1 VSSYEPSSNETQHP
15 SVLCLVETD
24 DGTVIEASLRAL
36 SFARSLAQSSQARL
50 IAALV
55 GEIPEITASS
65 LGSFGVDE
73 AYAVT
78 STQLS
83 PYAPVAWAQA
93 LRQLLV
99 TCGATTLLAAG
110 SDRGNEVMAHVGALT
125 SEPMAANC
133 FAATRID
140 DETVRLSRQR
150 WAGSLIEDSLL
161 RSTTALM
168 TVAFDGVSSQRA
180 EHATGTKISAFAPNL
195 DESDGRTHVARWT
208 GRSAGIS
215 LADARVVV
223 GGGRGVGSADG
234 FAALDELAEL
244 LGGAVGVSRAVTSLG
259 WRPHNQQVGQT
270 GTRIAP
276 DLYLVSGISGATQH
290 LAGCQSA
297 KRVVAINTDPDAPII
312 SRADYA
318 VIGDLNQIIPAL
330 AAAIRERNSL
340 TS

>member
-1 VSSYEPSSNETQHP
+1 VSS
-15 SVLCLVETD
+15 SVLCLIETD
-24 DGTVIEASLRAL
+24 GDAIIEASLRAL
-36 SFARSLAQSSQARL
+36 SFASSLAQSSNARL
-50 IAALV
+50 IAAHV
-55 GEIPEITASS
+55 GEIPVTTLAT
-65 LGSFGVDE
+65 LGSFGVDD
-73 AYAVT
+73 AYAISSTRLT
-78 STQLS
+78 S
-83 PYAPVAWAQA
+83 YAPVAWAQA
-93 LRQLLV
+93 LRQLLE

-110 SDRGNEVMAHVGALT
+110 SDRGNEVMAHVGAL
-125 SEPMAANC
+125 SDLPMVANC
-133 FAATRID
+133 FSATRVD

-161 RSTTALM
+161 RASPALM
-168 TVAFDGVSSQRA
+168 TVAFDGVSSERG
-180 EHATGTKISAFAPNL
+180 ERSTTTHVSAFEPDL
-195 DESDGRTHVARWT
+195 DESDLITHVAQWT

-244 LGGAVGVSRAVTSLG
+244 LDGAVGVSRAVTSLG

-276 DLYLVSGISGATQH
+276 DLYLVSGVSGATQH

-318 VIGDLNQIIPAL
+318 VIGDLNLIIPAL
-330 AAAIRERNSL
+330 VAAIRERSSP
-340 TS
+340 TK

>member
-1 VSSYEPSSNETQHP
+1 VSNN
-15 SVLCLVETD
+15 VLCLVETD
-24 DGTVIEASLRAL
+24 DGAIIEASLRAL
-36 SFARSLAQSSQARL
+36 SFAKSLAQSCQSQL
-50 IAALV
+50 VAAHV
-55 GEIPEITASS
+55 GEIPQMTASA
-65 LGSFGVDE
+65 LGVFGVDE
-73 AYAVT
+73 AYAIT
-78 STQLS
+78 SSKLDV
-83 PYAPVAWAQA
+83 YAPVAWAQS
-93 LRQLLV
+93 LRQLLE
-99 TCGATTLLAAG
+99 TSGASTLLAAG
-110 SDRGNEVMAHVGALT
+110 SDRGNEVMAHVGAL
-125 SEPMAANC
+125 SALPVAANC
-133 FAATRID
+133 FVATRID

-161 RSTTALM
+161 RATPALM

-180 EHATGTKISAFAPNL
+180 EQSTTTTVRAFEPHL
-195 DESDGRTHVARWT
+195 DESDLVTRVAQWT
-208 GRSAGIS
+208 GRSSGIS

-223 GGGRGVGSADG
+223 GGGRGVGSAEG

-318 VIGDLNQIIPAL
+318 VIGDLNLVIPAL
-330 AAAIRERNSL
+330 VSAIRERGSKAG
-340 TS
+340 

>member
-1 VSSYEPSSNETQHP
+1 VSS
-15 SVLCLVETD
+15 SVLCLIETD
-24 DGTVIEASLRAL
+24 GDAVIEASLRAL
-36 SFARSLAQSSQARL
+36 SFAKSLARSSNARL
-50 IAALV
+50 IAAHV
-55 GEIPEITASS
+55 GEISGTTLAT
-65 LGSFGVDE
+65 LGSFGVDD
-73 AYAVT
+73 AYAIT
-78 STQLS
+78 STRLS
-83 PYAPVAWAQA
+83 SYAPVAWAQS
-93 LRQLLV
+93 LRQLLE

-110 SDRGNEVMAHVGALT
+110 SDRGNEVMAHVGAL
-125 SEPMAANC
+125 SDQPMVANC
-133 FAATRID
+133 FGATRVD

-150 WAGSLIEDSLL
+150 WAGSLIEDALL
-161 RSTTALM
+161 RASPSLM
-168 TVAFDGVSSQRA
+168 TVAFDGVSSERA
-180 EHATGTKISAFAPNL
+180 EQPTTTHVSAFEPDL
-195 DESDGRTHVARWT
+195 DESDLVTHVAQWT

-223 GGGRGVGSADG
+223 GGGRGVGSAEG
-234 FAALDELAEL
+234 FAALDELADL

-318 VIGDLNQIIPAL
+318 VIGDLNVIIPAL
-330 AAAIRERNSL
+330 VAAIRERGSL
-340 TS
+340 TK

>member
-1 VSSYEPSSNETQHP
+1 VSSN
-15 SVLCLVETD
+15 VLCLVETD
-24 DGTVIEASLRAL
+24 DGAVIEASLRAL
-36 SFARSLAQSSQARL
+36 SVARSLARSSQARL
-50 IAALV
+50 VAAHV
-55 GEIPEITASS
+55 GEIPEMTAST
-65 LGSFGVDE
+65 LGSCGVDE
-73 AYAVT
+73 AYAIT
-78 STQLS
+78 SSKLDA
-83 PYAPVAWAQA
+83 YAPVAWAQS
-93 LRQLLV
+93 LRQLLE
-99 TCGATTLLAAG
+99 TCGTSTLLAAG
-110 SDRGNEVMAHVGALT
+110 SDRGNEVMAHVGAL
-125 SEPMAANC
+125 SGQPMAANC

-161 RSTTALM
+161 RATPALM

-180 EHATGTKISAFAPNL
+180 EQATTATVRAFEPHL
-195 DESDGRTHVARWT
+195 DESDLATHVVQWT
-208 GRSAGIS
+208 GRSSGIS

-223 GGGRGVGSADG
+223 GGGRGVGSAEG

-318 VIGDLNQIIPAL
+318 VIGDLNLVIPAL
-330 AAAIRERNSL
+330 VSAIRERSSI

>member
-1 VSSYEPSSNETQHP
+1 VSS
-15 SVLCLVETD
+15 SVLCFIETD
-24 DGTVIEASLRAL
+24 GDVVIEASLRAL
-36 SFARSLAQSSQARL
+36 SFARSLAQSTQAPL
-50 IAALV
+50 IGAHV
-55 GEIPEITASS
+55 GEIRETTLAT

-73 AYAVT
+73 AYAIT
-78 STQLS
+78 ATELNS
-83 PYAPVAWAQA
+83 YAPVAWAQS
-93 LRQLLV
+93 LRQLMT
-99 TCGATTLLAAG
+99 TCGATTLVAAG
-110 SDRGNEVMAHVGALT
+110 SDRGNEVMAHVGALADL
-125 SEPMAANC
+125 PMVANC
-133 FAATRID
+133 SSATRVD

-150 WAGSLIEDSLL
+150 WAGSLIEESLL
-161 RSTTALM
+161 HATPALLS
-168 TVAFDGVSSQRA
+168 VAFDGVSSQRA
-180 EHATGTKISAFAPNL
+180 EQSTTTHVSAFEPSIN
-195 DESDGRTHVARWT
+195 ESDLVTHVAQWT
-208 GRSAGIS
+208 GRSSGIS

-234 FAALDELAEL
+234 FAALDELASL

-297 KRVVAINTDPDAPII
+297 KRVVAINIDPEAPII

-318 VIGDLNQIIPAL
+318 VIGDLNLVIPAL
-330 AAAIRERNSL
+330 IAAIRERSSL